1 MSREKLDLPL
11 VLGWLAMKT
20 SDANAGKS
28 ISVILVLMGV
38 VIVFTAELLW
48 LSLVGGLLM
57 AVGLWELIN

>member
-1 MSREKLDLPL
+1 
-11 VLGWLAMKT
+11 MKT